1 MVKITSSIW
10 WGDDPRDVQIAA
22 EFYAKHPLRVIEKLM
37 NDPLAGDL
45 TTFVVYLLHS

>member
-1 MVKITSSIW
+1 MVKITKSIW
-10 WGDDPRDVQIAA
+10 WGDDPHDTEVAA
-22 EFYAKHPLRVIEKLM
+22 DFYHQNPLRVIEKLM